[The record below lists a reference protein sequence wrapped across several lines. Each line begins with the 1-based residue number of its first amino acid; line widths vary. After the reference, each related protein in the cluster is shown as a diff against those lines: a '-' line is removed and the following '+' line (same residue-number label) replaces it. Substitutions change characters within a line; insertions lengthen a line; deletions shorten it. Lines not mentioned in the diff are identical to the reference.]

1 MPPERDEF
9 EYEAVN
15 STLVELIGQIVPGRT
30 GTAKVVW
37 DCLFYGPLTSEPSVW
52 PRVLLWVWVPLLA
65 PVALSWLM
73 CEPKPLL
80 LAEVGNPLD

>member
-52 PRVLLWVWVPLLA
+52 PRVLL
-65 PVALSWLM
+65 
-73 CEPKPLL
+73 
-80 LAEVGNPLD
+80 